1 MHVMKRAA
9 SAVVSLAVTA
19 SLAVVPALLQPA
31 AAAPGA
37 GARAS
42 VTAECDAALD
52 ALVAAK
58 IAKARAKRALVKARK
73 ALRAAKRSHSAPRIR
88 KAKRHLKHARHRY
101 VVRSHAVSVQSAR
114 VGYACSAPNS
124 SARATGTGLDLS
136 LLAVVTHTVTT
147 LDLTQLK
154 ALLDTLLP
162 GVSTQLSDAQLQA
175 LLAGFNAGTPSLDD
189 LTILLGSVFTPDEL
203 QSLLDGTASPALV
216 QALTDHII
224 GELSGLSGV
233 QVPGGLDA
241 SALQTIVNSVTA
253 LLGGL
258 GGGVGGV
265 GGTGGGSTGGTG
277 GGLLCGLLHVG
288 C

>member
-9 SAVVSLAVTA
+9 SAVVSVAVTA
-19 SLAVVPALLQPA
+19 SLAVVPAVLQPA
-31 AAAPGA
+31 SAAPSGV
-37 GARAS
+37 ARAS
-42 VTAECDAALD
+42 VTAECTAAQD

-58 IAKARAKRALVKARK
+58 TAKAKAKRALVKARK
-73 ALRAAKRSHSAPRIR
+73 ALRAAKRSHSAPRIK
-88 KAKRHLKHARHRY
+88 KAKRHLKHARKRY
-101 VVRSHAVSVQSAR
+101 AARSHAVSVQAAR
-114 VGYACSAPNS
+114 VGYACSAPTS
-124 SARATGTGLDLS
+124 SARATGTGVDLS
-136 LLAVVTHTVTT
+136 LLAVVTHTATT

-162 GVSTQLSDAQLQA
+162 GVSSHLSDAQLQA
-175 LLAGFNAGTPSLDD
+175 LLAGFNAGTPTLDD
-189 LTILLGSVFTPDEL
+189 LTILLGSVFTPAEL
-203 QSLLDGTASPALV
+203 QSLLDGTASPTLV
-216 QALTDHII
+216 QALTDQII

-241 SALQTIVNSVTA
+241 SALQNIVNSVTT

-258 GGGVGGV
+258 GGGVGG